1 MKVQKLIKL
10 WIIYSSSH
18 LMIYIYLWLKIKIN
32 YKTNVWIFLKSIIIH
47 IIIWS
52 IKSVISIISIKL
64 YMLSAENVEINYWD
78 ILLY

>member
-32 YKTNVWIFLKSIIIH
+32 YKTNVWIFLKSIII
-47 IIIWS
+47 S

-78 ILLY
+78 I

>member
-32 YKTNVWIFLKSIIIH
+32 YKTNVWIFLKSIII
-47 IIIWS
+47 S